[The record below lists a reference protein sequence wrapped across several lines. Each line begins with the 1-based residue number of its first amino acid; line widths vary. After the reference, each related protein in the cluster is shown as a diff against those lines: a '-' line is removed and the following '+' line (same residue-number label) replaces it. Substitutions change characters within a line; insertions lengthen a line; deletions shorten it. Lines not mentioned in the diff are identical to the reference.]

1 MTIRIDD
8 PWARA
13 GVLGV
18 ATGLRSITPL
28 AALAKA
34 ARDGGEGLPDWLS
47 SRGLAVALALAARGE
62 MFLDKLPSA
71 PSRLAPVQL
80 AARAALGGLVGALAV
95 RRAGHPP
102 ALGAGL
108 GAAAAVAGAFA
119 GNRLRKLGRE
129 TTGLPDAVFA
139 IAEDALALALAHAG
153 AGVGS

>member
-18 ATGLRSITPL
+18 ATGLRSLTPL

-34 ARDGGEGLPDWLS
+34 ARGGGEGLPDWLH
-47 SRGLAVALALAARGE
+47 SRGLAVALAIAARGE
-62 MFLDKLPSA
+62 MFLGKFPSA
-71 PSRLAPVQL
+71 PSRLSPLPL
-80 AARAALGGLVGALAV
+80 AARVALGGLVGALAV

-108 GAAAAVAGAFA
+108 GAAAALAGAFA
-119 GNRLRKLGRE
+119 GARLRELARDA
-129 TTGLPDAVFA
+129 TDLPDAVFA
-139 IAEDALALALAHAG
+139 LVEDALAVALARAG
-153 AGVGS
+153 AGIGA